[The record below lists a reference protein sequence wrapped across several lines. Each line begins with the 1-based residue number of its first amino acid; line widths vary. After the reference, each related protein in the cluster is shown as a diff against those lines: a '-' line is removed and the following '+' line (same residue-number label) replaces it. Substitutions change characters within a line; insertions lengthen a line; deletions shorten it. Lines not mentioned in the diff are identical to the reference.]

1 MESLLKDPSSSY
13 KVCTEVLIQLSP
25 HKKKYILENN
35 KPSMKKISSKAIMI
49 RTKLR
54 NRFLKNPLK
63 ANRFSYMK
71 QINCG
76 VSLLR
81 KETKQ
86 YFVNI
91 KKKNVTD
98 NKTFWQTMRHFL
110 SEKLRSREKLFWLK
124 TKNGSLWCRSS
135 KLLLEIPKYEVGG
148 GFHLNMNYHPTLKAI
163 LIYRNHP
170 SVISI
175 TFFS

>member
-54 NRFLKNPLK
+54 NRFMKNPLK

-71 QINCG
+71 QMNCG

-91 KKKNVTD
+91 KEKNVTD

-110 SEKLRSREKLFWLK
+110 SEKLRSREKLF
-124 TKNGSLWCRSS
+124 
-135 KLLLEIPKYEVGG
+135 
-148 GFHLNMNYHPTLKAI
+148 
-163 LIYRNHP
+163 
-170 SVISI
+170 
-175 TFFS
+175 